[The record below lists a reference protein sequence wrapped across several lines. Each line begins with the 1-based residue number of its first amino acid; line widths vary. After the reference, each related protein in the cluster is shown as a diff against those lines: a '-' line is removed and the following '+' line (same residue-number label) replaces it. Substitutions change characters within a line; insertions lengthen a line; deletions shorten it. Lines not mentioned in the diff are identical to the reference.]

1 MKKWFALVA
10 LVLVLAI
17 LISACS
23 NAATSTTTTTTSP
36 TTTAPTTT
44 TSKPPTSTTPTST
57 TPATPT
63 PVKGGD
69 LIIVRNTGTNSVGGA
84 PQDIPQYTGTFL
96 LTSPALETLVLTDNQ
111 ENIVPWLASSVDQSA
126 DGKTITFHLRQG
138 VKFHDGTDFNAAAVK
153 YNLDAAVKANAA
165 GTANLSSVASMEVVD
180 NYTFRM
186 NLKNYDARLLVSMAQ
201 LGYAV
206 MCSPTA
212 LAKATTPENAPKD
225 HIVGTGPFKFDS
237 WSKDQFVK
245 FVRNDNYWQ
254 AGKPYVN
261 SITIRNNPT
270 VATSLMSFKAG
281 EVNMV
286 ENIDPSDYVSLK
298 AQGYAVAIP
307 TTLAFVF
314 SMLPDSAVAD
324 SPFAKLEV
332 RQAAEYAI
340 DKVGM
345 ANGIGQGTQ
354 FAATQLSSPSNG
366 WYLKDYPARNFDVAK
381 AKALLTTAGYPNG
394 FTYPMIAD
402 VRMRQDQ
409 TVALQSYLK
418 DVGINLTLDVADV
431 ARITSL
437 QQNGWKGLMV
447 PGFPNWSSFSSW
459 TNRFVSTTIT
469 YPSAATPPGWKDG
482 WNAVIAEP
490 DYNKRMTAMQTLLK
504 QVYDQ
509 ALIIPY
515 IYDAPRYVTDGR
527 IMDMAWDTRN
537 LNGYFA
543 ADNVWLAPKK

>member
-1 MKKWFALVA
+1 MKKWLG
-10 LVLVLAI
+10 LLCLILVLAM
-17 LISACS
+17 LIPACS
-23 NAATSTTTTTTSP
+23 SSTPSATTTTSV
-36 TTTAPTTT
+36 APTTT
-44 TSKPPTSTTPTST
+44 TPKTT
-57 TPATPT
+57 TPAVTTSASPTAVT
-63 PVKGGD
+63 PVKGGK
-69 LIIVRNTGTNSVGGA
+69 LIWIRNTGIPSVGA
-84 PQDIPQYTGTFL
+84 PQDIPTYTGTFL
-96 LTSPALETLVLTDNQ
+96 LTSPVVETLVLTDNQ
-111 ENIVPWLASSVDQSA
+111 ENIVPWLAQSVDTSA
-126 DGKTITFHLRQG
+126 DGKTITFNLRKG

-153 YNLDAAVKANAA
+153 YNLEAAQKANAA
-165 GTANLSSVASMEVVD
+165 GTANLSNVISMDVVD
-180 NYTFRM
+180 DSTFRM
-186 NLKNYDARLLVSMAQ
+186 TLKQYDARLLLSLAQ
-201 LGYAV
+201 LGYGV

-212 LAKATTPENAPKD
+212 LAKATTPDNAGKD
-225 HIVGTGPFKFDS
+225 HLVGTGPFKFDS
-237 WSKDQFVK
+237 WAKDQYVR

-254 AGKPYVN
+254 TGKPYLD
-261 SITIRNNPT
+261 SIEIRNNPT
-270 VATSLMSFKAG
+270 LATSIMSFKAG

-298 AQGYAVAIP
+298 AGGFAVGIP
-307 TTLAFVF
+307 STLAFVF
-314 SMLPDSAVAD
+314 SMLPDSANAD
-324 SPFAKLEV
+324 SPFAKLAV

-354 FAATQLSSPSNG
+354 FAATQLGAPSNG
-366 WYLKDYPARNFDVAK
+366 WYIQNYPARIYDVAK
-381 AKALLTTAGYPNG
+381 AKQLLTDAGYPSG

-418 DVGINLTLDVADV
+418 EVGINLTLDVADV

-469 YPSAATPPGWKDG
+469 YPSAATPTGWKDG
-482 WNAVIAEP
+482 WNTVIGEA
-490 DYNKRMTAMQTLLK
+490 DFNKRMTLMQALMK

-515 IYDAPRYVTDGR
+515 IYDAPRYVTDGT
-527 IMDMAWDTRN
+527 IMDMSWDARN
-537 LNGYFA
+537 LNGYFDA
-543 ADNVWLAPKK
+543 NNVWLKKK